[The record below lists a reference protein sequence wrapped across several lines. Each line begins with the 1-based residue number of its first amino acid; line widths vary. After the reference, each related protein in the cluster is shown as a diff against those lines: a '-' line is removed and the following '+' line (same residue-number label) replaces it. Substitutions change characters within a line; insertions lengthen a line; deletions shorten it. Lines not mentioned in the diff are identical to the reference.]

1 MANKYQSNERYYP
14 QNNYSLDYITAARAF
29 NNPWQALGAL
39 VGNALIKNYVNRG
52 EEKLEKSLEN
62 SIPTGE
68 APTDAQV
75 TQQMIQNAQ
84 AQAPTREEQVR
95 DNIFNKYK
103 QSNPIEINP
112 QQMANIGLEALKNQ
126 TADPIETAALQGA
139 IDKANGN
146 VQASQVTPNENIAFQ
161 EYLKNNAPHMDASGN
176 LSNMDAA
183 ANLQAQKQQATAQV
197 AENNMRPFSVEDWE
211 AQVWAEGRKQGRPD
225 YQIQAVIDRM
235 KPQAEAAERKYNDK
249 MKERYLNQ
257 YYNNLPNAD
266 GTGGD
271 PAMRL
276 DAQIGL
282 YKYDPDAAR
291 ILGASGTPTMKDTIN
306 MNIRKDEQARADAYK
321 YAKLAVDLQ
330 KGNKNNFGQSINV
343 GGKDLDLSTL
353 STSSKKAINSWVNKV
368 NNGYATQ
375 EQAAKEIAKIHR
387 QDGMSKSEIEA
398 DDYAYNLMDKI
409 DALMDNVNNL
419 PATLDVSPSGDMLN
433 EITQIID
440 ENPKLWNTLDNDDK
454 LVINSR
460 RYYANCMREIAAG
473 NEEMARQYA
482 KAIPDYIAKREGWD
496 LSDKHI
502 SNLVTNFNGAQAL
515 KDKKAQEEKA
525 ARQIA
530 SYERYGTVLGEL
542 LD

>member
-84 AQAPTREEQVR
+84 AQAPTREEQVQ

-112 QQMANIGLEALKNQ
+112 QQMSNIGLEALKNQ

-235 KPQAEAAERKYNDK
+235 KPQAEAAERKYNDYRTSEIEK
-249 MKERYLNQ
+249 TMFSNIDDPTVTLASLAEMYKYNPEKAAIYAKGITTPKEQRYQQNQLERAYIGNAGRKGNSAASGTNYDWNSGYMPASAKEKQWALRQQVKAGIKTQDEANKEWTNFLGTLGQTADEKKASKETQGFLDKINPYVQKIMALNDDYDVEGSGNALSDLQ
-257 YYNNLPNAD
+257 VAIQENPDLWNNLPQNTKNEVIWQMYNANALREAMASD
-266 GTGGD
+266 D
-271 PAMRL
+271 PA
-276 DAQIGL
+276 QSN
-282 YKYDPDAAR
+282 KYR
-291 ILGASGTPTMKDTIN
+291 
-306 MNIRKDEQARADAYK
+306 QALTAE
-321 YAKLAVDLQ
+321 
-330 KGNKNNFGQSINV
+330 
-343 GGKDLDLSTL
+343 
-353 STSSKKAINSWVNKV
+353 V
-368 NNGYATQ
+368 NNAHGWGWN
-375 EQAAKEIAKIHR
+375 AA
-387 QDGMSKSEIEA
+387 
-398 DDYAYNLMDKI
+398 DKRREY
-409 DALMDNVNNL
+409 LKR
-419 PATLDVSPSGDMLN
+419 
-433 EITQIID
+433 
-440 ENPKLWNTLDNDDK
+440 NPDK
-454 LVINSR
+454 
-460 RYYANCMREIAAG
+460 
-473 NEEMARQYA
+473 
-482 KAIPDYIAKREGWD
+482 
-496 LSDKHI
+496 
-502 SNLVTNFNGAQAL
+502 
-515 KDKKAQEEKA
+515 
-525 ARQIA
+525 
-530 SYERYGTVLGEL
+530 
-542 LD
+542 